1 MLRIIAPAINSET
14 VRVPMRSVIIA
25 ALTLLASPAAALAQA
40 LTTPAIPGVVAAGTA
55 VEVIKEDVG
64 GTEGPIGLPD
74 GSVVYTGSN
83 VINRVAPDGT
93 ISPYIAKTNGAN
105 GLSMDARGRLYAT
118 ETGNDPAPRIA
129 IIWPRGEERV
139 VADKYQGKP
148 LIRPNDLIVD
158 AKGGV
163 YFTDP
168 APRPERPGD
177 RLSTLSHVYYVRP
190 DGTVVLLD
198 NRMRRPN
205 GIQLS
210 PDGRTLYVADT
221 ILETIIAFDVQPD
234 GSVTNGRVFATYQG
248 TGPEG
253 SGGDGMAVDAEGRLY
268 SASINGV
275 QVFSPRGEHLGTLQ
289 LPRQPQNVAFAGPG
303 RSYLYVVGRGGVYR
317 VKTQTEGVKSR
328 AK

>member
-1 MLRIIAPAINSET
+1 
-14 VRVPMRSVIIA
+14 MRAGTILSLLA
-25 ALTLLASPAAALAQA
+25 LASPAPALAQTQA
-40 LTTPAIPGVVAAGTA
+40 LTTPAIQGVVAAGTSI
-55 VEVIKEDVG
+55 EVIKEDVG

-74 GSVVYTGSN
+74 GSVIYTGSN

-93 ISPYIAKTNGAN
+93 IAPYIEKTNGAN
-105 GLSMDARGRLYAT
+105 GLSMDAQGRLYAT
-118 ETGNDPAPRIA
+118 ETGNEPGPRIT
-129 IIWPRGEERV
+129 IIAPKGQERV
-139 VADKYQGKP
+139 VADRYQGKP

-163 YFTDP
+163 YFSDP
-168 APRPERPGD
+168 APRPEKPGD
-177 RLSTLSHVYYVRP
+177 RLAALSSVYYARP
-190 DGTVVLLD
+190 DGTVILLD

-205 GIQLS
+205 GVQLS

-234 GSVTNGRVFATYQG
+234 GSVANGRVFATYQG

-253 SGGDGMAVDAEGRLY
+253 SGGDGMAMDAQGRLY

-275 QVFSPRGEHLGTLQ
+275 QVFSPRGEYLGTIT
-289 LPRQPQNVAFAGPG
+289 LPRQPQNLAFAGPG
-303 RSYLYVVGRGGVYR
+303 RSYLYVVGRGGIYR
-317 VKTQTEGVKSR
+317 VKTQTEGVKNR

>member
-1 MLRIIAPAINSET
+1 
-14 VRVPMRSVIIA
+14 MRSGMILS
-25 ALTLLASPAAALAQA
+25 LTLLASPAAALAQG
-40 LTTPAIPGVVAAGTA
+40 LTTPAIPGVVAAGTP

-74 GSVVYTGSN
+74 GSVIYTGSN
-83 VINRVAPDGT
+83 VINRVALDGT
-93 ISPYIAKTNGAN
+93 ITPYIAKTNGAN

-118 ETGNDPAPRIA
+118 ETGNEPAPRIA
-129 IIWPRGEERV
+129 IVWPRGEERV
-139 VADKYQGKP
+139 VADKFQGRP
-148 LIRPNDLIVD
+148 FIRPNDLIVD
-158 AKGGV
+158 ARGGV

-177 RLSTLSHVYYVRP
+177 RLSTLSHVYYARP

-234 GSVTNGRVFATYQG
+234 GTVTNGRVFATYQG

-275 QVFSPRGEHLGTLQ
+275 QVFSPRGEHLGTIQ
-289 LPRQPQNVAFAGPG
+289 LPRQSQNVAFAGPG

>member
-1 MLRIIAPAINSET
+1 MRLET
-14 VRVPMRSVIIA
+14 FLVLVA
-25 ALTLLASPAAALAQA
+25 LASPAPAIAQA
-40 LTTPAIPGVVAAGTA
+40 ITTPSIPGVVAAGTP

-74 GSVVYTGSN
+74 GSVIYTGSN

-93 ISPYIAKTNGAN
+93 ISPYIEKTNGAN
-105 GLSMDARGRLYAT
+105 GLSIDARGRIYAA
-118 ETGNDPAPRIA
+118 ETGSTPGPRIA
-129 IIWPRGEERV
+129 IIGPKGEERV
-139 VADKYQGKP
+139 VADRYQGKP
-148 LIRPNDLIVD
+148 FIRPNDLIVD
-158 AKGGV
+158 ARGGV

-168 APRPERPGD
+168 APRPEKAGD
-177 RLSTLSHVYYVRP
+177 RLSTLSHVYYARP
-190 DGTVVLLD
+190 DGTVVLID

-205 GIQLS
+205 GVQLS

-248 TGPEG
+248 TGVEG
-253 SGGDGMAVDAEGRLY
+253 SGGDGMAVDAAGRLY

-275 QVFSPRGEHLGTLQ
+275 QVFSPAGEHLGTIQ
-289 LPRQPQNVAFAGPG
+289 LPRQSQNLAFAGPG
-303 RSYLYVVGRGGVYR
+303 RSYLYIVGRGGVYR
-317 VKTQTEGVKSR
+317 VKTQTEGVKNR

>member
-1 MLRIIAPAINSET
+1 M
-14 VRVPMRSVIIA
+14 
-25 ALTLLASPAAALAQA
+25 
-40 LTTPAIPGVVAAGTA
+40 
-55 VEVIKEDVG
+55 
-64 GTEGPIGLPD
+64 PD
-74 GSVVYTGSN
+74 GSVIYTGSN

-93 ISPYIAKTNGAN
+93 ISTYIAKTNGAN
-105 GLSMDARGRLYAT
+105 GLSYDAAGRLYAT
-118 ETGNDPAPRIA
+118 ETGSDPRPRVA
-129 IIWPRGEERV
+129 IIAPEGQTRV
-139 VADKYQGKP
+139 VADAYQGKP

-158 AKGGV
+158 ARGGV

-168 APRPERPGD
+168 APRPERAGD

-234 GSVTNGRVFATYQG
+234 GSVANGRVFATYQG

-275 QVFSPRGEHLGTLQ
+275 QVFSPRGEHLGTIT

-317 VKTQTEGVKSR
+317 VKTLTEGVKGR

>member
-1 MLRIIAPAINSET
+1 MVLS
-14 VRVPMRSVIIA
+14 
-25 ALTLLASPAAALAQA
+25 LLAFASPAALLAQG
-40 LTTPAIPGVVAAGTA
+40 LSTPAIPGVVAAGTA

-64 GTEGPIGLPD
+64 GTEGPIALPD
-74 GSVVYTGSN
+74 GSIIYTGSN
-83 VINRVAPDGT
+83 VINRVALDGT
-93 ISPYIAKTNGAN
+93 ITPYIARTNGAN
-105 GLSMDARGRLYAT
+105 GLSIDARGRIFAT
-118 ETGNDPAPRIA
+118 ETGSDPAPRIA
-129 IIWPRGEERV
+129 IIGPAGQERV
-139 VADKYQGKP
+139 VADKYQGRP
-148 LIRPNDLIVD
+148 FIRPNDLIVD

-177 RLSTLSHVYYVRP
+177 RLTTLSHVYYVRP
-190 DGTVVLLD
+190 DGTVVLID

-205 GIQLS
+205 GVQLS

-234 GSVTNGRVFATYQG
+234 GSVTNGRVFAIYQG

-253 SGGDGMAVDAEGRLY
+253 SGGDGMAMDAEGRLY

-275 QVFSPRGEHLGTLQ
+275 QVFSPRGEYLGTIQ
-289 LPRQPQNVAFAGPG
+289 LPRQPQNVAFGGAD

-317 VKTQTEGVKSR
+317 VKTQTEGVKGR

>member
-1 MLRIIAPAINSET
+1 
-14 VRVPMRSVIIA
+14 MRSGTI
-25 ALTLLASPAAALAQA
+25 LSLLALVSPAPLLAQA
-40 LTTPAIPGVVAAGTA
+40 VTTPAIAGVVAAGTP

-74 GSVVYTGSN
+74 GSVIYTGSN
-83 VINRVAPDGT
+83 VINRVALDGT
-93 ISPYIAKTNGAN
+93 ISPYIEKTNGAN
-105 GLSMDARGRLYAT
+105 GLSIDARGRIYAT
-118 ETGNDPAPRIA
+118 ETGSEPGPRIT
-129 IIWPRGEERV
+129 IIGPRGEERV
-139 VADKYQGKP
+139 IADKYQGRP

-158 AKGGV
+158 ANGGV

-221 ILETIIAFDVQPD
+221 ILETIIAFDVQAD

-275 QVFSPRGEHLGTLQ
+275 QVFSPRGEYLGTIT
-289 LPRQPQNVAFAGPG
+289 LPRQSQNVAFAGPG
-303 RSYLYVVGRGGVYR
+303 RSYLYIVGRGGVYR
-317 VKTQTEGVKSR
+317 VKTLTEGVKNR